1 VQVRVSPE
9 VNGLI
14 DEAVTISQRHAKYYV
29 GVEHLLEA
37 LVSNAALLPQA
48 FEQSGHIQTL
58 HNVMKLTQANQ
69 WQGTSPTAGHE
80 TFYTPRCGAVISEA
94 GRLASKLG
102 SELAVAGHLLLAV
115 LADAHGLPSRVMDH
129 HGLDRQRMLVDL
141 RNTLVVQTR
150 QGGIASSSIKSETAS
165 QPKAAVQTASATK
178 TQPETAPEPKPK
190 AEEFTRDLTAMAREG
205 KLGKATGR
213 DKECLEMLEILA
225 RQNKS
230 NIILV
235 GEAGTGKTKLLE
247 DLAWRCAHGKLEGI
261 VKQSRILELN
271 LSALMSGTQY
281 RGGFEEK
288 VLALLDELK
297 RDDDTILFIDEIHL
311 IMGTGSTDGDGMD
324 LANLLKPALARGEIK
339 CIGATTL
346 KEYRKFIAK
355 DPAIER
361 RFQMLRVEPLS
372 PEATEKVLQ
381 RLLPDLEKHHR
392 VKVSSEALRAV
403 ITLTERY
410 LPNRHFPDK
419 AIDMLDQACARMRI
433 GAMIGRSDSGKGD
446 SPGMVTPHTVRKVIS
461 QAAGVPIEEI
471 TRQERENLSGLADR
485 LKEKIIGQDEA
496 VDMAVK
502 AVKKSRAGLADP
514 NRPDGVMLFLGP
526 TGVGKTQLAKE
537 LAKEVFGSEDHLI
550 TFDMSEYSEAHSV
563 SKLIGAPPGYVG
575 SDEEGLLTGAVQDK
589 PFSILLFDE
598 IEKAHA
604 QIFDLFLPILD
615 EGRLKASDGRLIDF
629 KNCIIIFTSNVG
641 ADVIAESGAETNS
654 AEVLDALREHFRP
667 EFINRIDEIVPF
679 SPLLFE
685 DLRSILRIMVN
696 DIRSRLL
703 PKRMGIRMYQRA
715 YEFLAQEG
723 YHPEFG
729 ARELR
734 RTVERHIAQ
743 PISEKILEGKF
754 EAGDMVEILMDNGV
768 ITYRKGKPSS
778 RSKIPEGA
786 AV

>member
-1 VQVRVSPE
+1 MQVRVSPE

-14 DEAVTISQRHAKYYV
+14 DEAATISQRCGKYYV
-29 GVEHLLEA
+29 GVEHLLEV
-37 LVSNAALLPQA
+37 LLINANLLPQA
-48 FEQSGHIQTL
+48 FEQSVHIKTL
-58 HNVMKLTQANQ
+58 HKVLKLTHVGE
-69 WQGTSPTAGHE
+69 WQGVPPTAGQE
-80 TFYTPRCGAVISEA
+80 IFYTPRCGSAIHEA
-94 GRLASKLG
+94 GRLSSKLG
-102 SELAVAGHLLLAV
+102 NELATAGHLLLAV
-115 LADAHGLPSRVMDH
+115 LADAHALPSRVMDQ
-129 HGLDRQRMLVDL
+129 HGLDRNRILVDL
-141 RNTLVVQTR
+141 RNTLVVRSQKDKNNTPVSTPKETPEPQPASQAATATHTR
-150 QGGIASSSIKSETAS
+150 SESSS
-165 QPKAAVQTASATK
+165 
-178 TQPETAPEPKPK
+178 EPKSK
-190 AEEFTRDLTAMAREG
+190 AEEFTRDLTQLAREG
-205 KLGKATGR
+205 KLGSATGR
-213 DKECLEMLEILA
+213 EKEGMEMLEILA
-225 RQNKS
+225 RQKKS
-230 NIILV
+230 NIILL
-235 GEAGTGKTKLLE
+235 GEAGTGKTKLIE
-247 DLAWRCAHGKLEGI
+247 DLAWRCAHGKLGGI
-261 VKQSRILELN
+261 IKQSRILELN

-288 VLALLDELK
+288 VMTLLDELK
-297 RDDDTILFIDEIHL
+297 RQDDTILFIDEIHL
-311 IMGTGSTDGDGMD
+311 IMGAGSTDGDGMD

-372 PEATEKVLQ
+372 PKATKKVLKT
-381 RLLPDLEKHHR
+381 LAPDLEKHHG
-392 VKVSSEALRAV
+392 VKVSREAIHAV
-403 ITLTERY
+403 IALTERY

-419 AIDMLDQACARMRI
+419 AIDMLDQACARKRI
-433 GAMIGRSDSGKGD
+433 GAMMGRTDHAQD
-446 SPGMVTPHTVRKVIS
+446 ESPDIVTPHTVRKVIS

-598 IEKAHA
+598 IEKAHS

-615 EGRLKASDGRLIDF
+615 EGRLKSSDGRNIDF

-641 ADVIAESGAETNS
+641 ADVIAESGSDTDS

-685 DLRSILRIMVN
+685 DLRSILRLMVN
-696 DIRSRLL
+696 DIRLRLQ
-703 PKRMGIRMYQRA
+703 PKRMGIRMFQRA

-723 YHPEFG
+723 YQQAFG

-743 PISEKILEGKF
+743 PISEKILEGEFKD
-754 EAGDMVEILMDNGV
+754 GDMVEILMENGV
-768 ITYRKGKPSS
+768 LIYRKGKPSS
-778 RSKIPEGA
+778 RSVIREGA